1 MSTFKSVVTR
11 VLILSLLWAS
21 SSKTATDAF
30 SISSGKSEIAAV
42 EQQLGYVPPNFVKVT
57 SWTSGGDPVAIQ
69 TYPLDGGAPRRQRKV
84 SSAVGTPFP
93 TLFWLC
99 NAKIGRAI
107 GDLERTGHVSILQ
120 ERLSN
125 DPEKAKLFR
134 QAHDDYAE
142 ERWLSLTP
150 EHRESLEQYHDG
162 MRVMLQESGVS
173 GTDYRE
179 VRVPNI
185 KCLHAHYAHYRS
197 SANGNI
203 VGQWVNELLVKE
215 GTDLHL

>member
-30 SISSGKSEIAAV
+30 SISSSKSEIAAV

-203 VGQWVNELLVKE
+203 VGQWVHELLVKE